1 MNNDKKET
9 VILFNMGGANSIK
22 DVDTFLINMF
32 NDYHILNIKNSFM
45 RSIIAKKIV
54 NRIKPNVIKHYEAIG
69 GKSPINEYTEKL
81 INKLNELDSSKDY
94 KYAMNYSSPLS
105 YDVLKELKHNNV
117 TEITLLSMYPQ
128 YSEVTVKS
136 SLESIY
142 KAMKKLKYNP
152 KINIIDRYYDNEYY
166 NNAIVELIKK
176 SMIGKDINEYILI
189 FSAHSIPKMY
199 IDKGDPYRYE
209 CNCNAEILKE
219 KLYKE
224 GLHFKDIVLSYQ
236 SKIGKLEWLSPAT
249 IDTIKKYSGE
259 KLIIY
264 PLAFTIDNSET
275 IYEIDIEYRKDAINK
290 YNIKDFILCPCLNN
304 STYFAK
310 TIIELSKMNKELSI
324 SYNKKII

>member
-1 MNNDKKET
+1 MNNGKKET

-22 DVDTFLINMF
+22 EVNTFLINMF

-54 NRIKPNVIKHYEAIG
+54 NKIKPDVIKHYEAIG

-81 INKLNELDSSKDY
+81 VNKLNELDNSKDY
-94 KYAMNYSSPLS
+94 KYAMNYSNPLS
-105 YDVLKELKHNNV
+105 YDILKKLKHDNV
-117 TEITLLSMYPQ
+117 REITLFSMYPQ

-166 NNAIVELIKK
+166 NNAIVELIKG

-199 IDKGDPYRYE
+199 IDKGDPYKYE

-236 SKIGKLEWLSPAT
+236 SKIGKLEWLSPTT
-249 IDTIKKYSGE
+249 IDTIKKYRGE
-259 KLIIY
+259 KLIIH

-275 IYEIDIEYRKDAINK
+275 IYEIDIEYRKEALNK
-290 YNIKDFILCPCLNN
+290 YGIKDFILCPCLND

-310 TIIELSKMNKELSI
+310 TIIELSKMNKELNI
-324 SYNKKII
+324 SYSKKII

>member
-81 INKLNELDSSKDY
+81 VNKLNELDSSKDY

-199 IDKGDPYRYE
+199 IDKGDPYKYE

-219 KLYKE
+219 KLHKE

-236 SKIGKLEWLSPAT
+236 SKIGKLEWLSPTT
-249 IDTIKKYSGE
+249 IDMIKKYSGE

-275 IYEIDIEYRKDAINK
+275 IYEIDIEYRKEAISK
-290 YNIKDFILCPCLNN
+290 YNIKDFILCPCLND

-310 TIIELSKMNKELSI
+310 TIIELSNINKEI
-324 SYNKKII
+324 NMYDKII

>member
-22 DVDTFLINMF
+22 EVDTFLINMF

-54 NRIKPNVIKHYEAIG
+54 NKIKPNVVKHYEAIG
-69 GKSPINEYTEKL
+69 GKSPINEYTEML
-81 INKLNELDSSKDY
+81 VNKLNELYSSKDY
-94 KYAMNYSSPLS
+94 KYVMNYNSPTA

-117 TEITLLSMYPQ
+117 TEITLFSMYPQ

-166 NNAIVELIKK
+166 NNSIVKLIKDC
-176 SMIGKDINEYILI
+176 IKDKNSEEYILI

-236 SKIGKLEWLSPAT
+236 SKIGKLEWLSPTT
-249 IDTIKKYSGE
+249 IDMVKKYRGE

-275 IYEIDIEYRKDAINK
+275 IYEIDIEYRKEALNK
-290 YNIKDFILCPCLNN
+290 YDIKDFILCPCLND
-304 STYFAK
+304 SIYFAK
-310 TIIELSKMNKELSI
+310 TIIELSKMNKEI
-324 SYNKKII
+324 NIYDKIV

>member
-81 INKLNELDSSKDY
+81 VNKLNELDSSKDY

-290 YNIKDFILCPCLNN
+290 YNIKDFILCPCLND

-310 TIIELSKMNKELSI
+310 MIIELSNINKEVNM
-324 SYNKKII
+324 YDKII

>member
-1 MNNDKKET
+1 MNNGKKET

-22 DVDTFLINMF
+22 EVNTFLINMF

-54 NRIKPNVIKHYEAIG
+54 NKIKPNVVKHYEAIG

-81 INKLNELDSSKDY
+81 VNKLNELDNSKDY
-94 KYAMNYSSPLS
+94 KYAMNYSNPLS
-105 YDVLKELKHNNV
+105 YDILKKLKHDNV
-117 TEITLLSMYPQ
+117 REITLFSMYPQ

-166 NNAIVELIKK
+166 NNAIVKLIKG

-199 IDKGDPYRYE
+199 IDKGDPYKYE
-209 CNCNAEILKE
+209 CNYNAEILKE

-236 SKIGKLEWLSPAT
+236 SKIGKLEWLSPTT
-249 IDTIKKYSGE
+249 IDTIKKYRGE

-275 IYEIDIEYRKDAINK
+275 IYEIDIEYRKEALNK
-290 YNIKDFILCPCLNN
+290 YGIKDFILCPCLND

-310 TIIELSKMNKELSI
+310 TIIELSKMNKELNI
-324 SYNKKII
+324 SYSKKII